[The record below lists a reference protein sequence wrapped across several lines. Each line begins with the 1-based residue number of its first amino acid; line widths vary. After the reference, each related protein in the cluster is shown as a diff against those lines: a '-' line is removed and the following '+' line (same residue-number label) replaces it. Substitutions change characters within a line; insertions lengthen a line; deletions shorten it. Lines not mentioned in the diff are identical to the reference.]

1 MNPMTKKTAL
11 KRKLE
16 LHRETVRSLDL
27 DKEARVAGG
36 VTVHSQCLTRCLT
49 IDSCAPQS
57 CTC

>member
-1 MNPMTKKTAL
+1 MTKKAAL

-16 LHRETVRSLDL
+16 LHRETVRTLNL
-27 DKEARVAGG
+27 REEAMVAGG

-49 IDSCAPQS
+49 IDTCTPQS

>member
-1 MNPMTKKTAL
+1 MTKKTAL

-36 VTVHSQCLTRCLT
+36 VTVLSQCLTRCLT